1 MSRRGALTVEPLRD
15 RFRGTLLG
23 LFIGDALGMP
33 VEGWPRAM
41 IRERFVHDRGR
52 LREMCDARLGAGTYT
67 DDTQMALA
75 LAEALLDGEAG
86 ASEPDLDRVAARFA
100 ERYDPERGYGGNTRR
115 ILAAIRRGT
124 PWRRAV
130 EDLRLPGG
138 SWANGAAMR
147 VAPVALAFYPDSERV
162 AAAAERQA
170 EVTGHDHPIGRFGAR
185 LQALGVL
192 EALRCGAGAGEVEVG
207 GFIERL
213 ASGAPEELDRPLDWI
228 REHTEGAQGADPES
242 AVRVLGVGGR
252 ASASVPA
259 ALWAFLRHRSDPEA
273 VVVEAVGLG
282 GDTDTIGA
290 MAGALAGAYH
300 GASAFPERWLS
311 ALEDGRYGKTYAVE
325 LADRLYERA
334 TA

>member
-1 MSRRGALTVEPLRD
+1 MSVDPLQD

-33 VEGWPRAM
+33 VEGWPRAV
-41 IRERFVHDRGR
+41 IRERFAHDRGR
-52 LREMCDARLGAGTYT
+52 VREMCDARLGAGTYT

-75 LAEALLDGEAG
+75 LAEALLDGTAG
-86 ASEPDLDRVAARFA
+86 APGPGHDPDPDLDRIAARFA

-115 ILAAIRRGT
+115 ILAGIRRGT
-124 PWRRAV
+124 PWRRV
-130 EDLRLPGG
+130 IEELRLPGG

-147 VAPVALAFYPDSERV
+147 VAPVALAFYPDLERV

-185 LQALGVL
+185 LQALAVL
-192 EALRCGAGAGEVEVG
+192 EALRRGAVGDEIRAGELVD
-207 GFIERL
+207 RL
-213 ASGAPEELDRPLDWI
+213 ASGAPEEFRGPLDWI
-228 REHTEGAQGADPES
+228 REHAEGPERADPEV
-242 AVRVLGVGGR
+242 AVRMLGVGGR

-259 ALWAFLRHRSDPEA
+259 ALWAFLRYRSDPEA
-273 VVVEAVGLG
+273 VIVEAVGLG

-290 MAGALAGAYH
+290 MAGALTGAYH
-300 GASAFPERWLS
+300 GASAFPERWLA

-325 LADRLYERA
+325 LADRLYER
-334 TA
+334 TPD

>member
-1 MSRRGALTVEPLRD
+1 MTVDPLQD

-33 VEGWPRAM
+33 VEGWPRAV
-41 IRERFVHDRGR
+41 IRERFAHDRGR
-52 LREMCDARLGAGTYT
+52 VREMCDARLGAGTYT

-75 LAEALLDGEAG
+75 LAEALFDGAVG
-86 ASEPDLDRVAARFA
+86 APAPGLDLDRIAARFA

-115 ILAAIRRGT
+115 ILAAIRKGT

-130 EDLRLPGG
+130 DELRLPGG

-147 VAPVALAFYPDSERV
+147 VAPVALAFYPDPERV
-162 AAAAERQA
+162 ATAAQRQA

-185 LQALGVL
+185 LQALAVL
-192 EALRCGAGAGEVEVG
+192 ESLRRGAAGEEIRVAELL
-207 GFIERL
+207 ERL
-213 ASGAPEELDRPLDWI
+213 ASGAPEELRGPLDWI
-228 REHTEGAQGADPES
+228 REHADGPQAADPEA

-259 ALWAFLRHRSDPEA
+259 ALWAFLRYRSDPERA
-273 VVVEAVGLG
+273 VVEAVGLG

-290 MAGALAGAYH
+290 MAGALTGAYH
-300 GASAFPERWLS
+300 GASAFPERWLA
-311 ALEDGRYGKTYAVE
+311 ALEDGRYGKSYTVE

-334 TA
+334 VTTRIR